1 MGMYQNQSCYI
12 WEDEHPF
19 TSYLGFTT
27 KVFTHT
33 HINSYITSMN
43 SYQVI
48 SLMSLMSLK
57 YHNHDVFGV
66 ENASGCHTRG
76 EA

>member
-1 MGMYQNQSCYI
+1 MNIHLPVIWASLGYQGF
-12 WEDEHPF
+12 H
-19 TSYLGFTT
+19 SYPY
-27 KVFTHT
+27 
-33 HINSYITSMN
+33 NSYITSMN

-48 SLMSLMSLK
+48 SLMSLK